1 MDKLVL
7 IDGNSVINRAF
18 YATPPLTDSKG
29 QPTNAVFG
37 FMNMLIKIIG
47 DLSPKYLIVAFDR
60 KEPTFRH
67 TMYTE
72 YKGTRK
78 PMPEDLRPQ
87 IPLLKE
93 VLKVMGITIY
103 DKAGFE
109 ADDIIGTLAKRY
121 NGETIIITGDK
132 DSFQLVDETT
142 SIYFTRRGI
151 SDIDILSLENFKDK
165 TGINPSQVIDL
176 NGLMGDSSD
185 NIPGIPGVGEKT
197 AQNLIETYGSVEE
210 IYNHLEDFKGKT
222 LEKIVNGKD
231 SAYLSKKLA
240 TIDTG
245 VDIPIEIEKTS
256 FEFPF
261 NEATKRIFTELEFRG
276 ILKRKEL
283 FDASEEE
290 ILESKEIEIKEI
302 KNKKEFDSLSVGSE
316 VSISIL
322 NNISLYF
329 GGEVEYQLK
338 IKETFFDEG
347 FEYDEALNLL
357 KPIFEDETKTVILY
371 SRKKTADLLF
381 EYGIEILA
389 KVEDVD
395 IERYLVEFSGREESL
410 EETLY
415 YFNENVK
422 TPAYSLYKLS
432 ARFLKEIKEQGMEGL
447 YYSVELPLSKVLTDM
462 ERAGFKIDLTALDKV
477 GSEYKE
483 QINTLLEKIVELAG
497 ETFNVNSPK
506 QLAYILFE
514 KLGLKHGKKNKT
526 GSYSTNAEALEDIEK
541 EHPIIPLIL
550 RYRTVSKLYSTY
562 IEGIKPLIDKKTS
575 LVHTCFNQTLTQ
587 TGRLSSKEP
596 NLQNIPVRDEEGK
609 ELRKLFIARS
619 EDRVLIDADYSQ
631 IELRLLA
638 HFSNSE
644 ELINA
649 YKEERDIHSVTASQV
664 FSVPLNEV
672 TSTMRRNAKAVNF
685 GIIYGISEY
694 GLAKNLKISPKTASD
709 YIKKYFEMYP
719 KVKEYMN
726 KNVEDCRKN
735 GYVTTVLGRKRV
747 IKEINSPNYNL
758 RSFGERAAMNMPLQG
773 SSADIIKIAMVNV
786 HKRLKE
792 ECPNS
797 KLILQVHDELIIDA
811 PISESKKAE
820 EILVKEMEN
829 AVQLS
834 VPLTVEAHSGKSWFD
849 AK

>member
-176 NGLMGDSSD
+176 KGLMGDSSD

>member
-1 MDKLVL
+1 MNKLVL

-37 FMNMLIKIIG
+37 FINMLIKIIG
-47 DLSPKYLIVAFDR
+47 DISPKYLIVAFDR

-67 TMYTE
+67 SMYTE

-121 NGETIIITGDK
+121 LGETVIITGDK
-132 DSFQLVDETT
+132 DSFQLVDDTT

-151 SDIDILSLENFKDK
+151 SDIDILTIDNFKEK

-176 NGLMGDSSD
+176 KGCMGDSSD

-197 AQNLIETYGSVEE
+197 ARSLIETYGSVEE

-222 LEKIVNGKD
+222 LEKIVNGKE
-231 SAYLSKKLA
+231 SAFLSKKLA
-240 TIDTG
+240 TIDIK
-245 VDIPIEIEKTS
+245 VDIPIVIEDAS
-256 FEFPF
+256 YPFPF
-261 NEATKRIFTELEFRG
+261 TEFTKRVFTDLEFRG
-276 ILKRKEL
+276 ILRRKEL
-283 FDASEEE
+283 FSSNEEVLQTKD
-290 ILESKEIEIKEI
+290 IKVKEI
-302 KNKKEFDSLSVGSE
+302 KSKEEFNLLNIKGD
-316 VSISIL
+316 VSISIQ
-322 NNISLYF
+322 NDINLYF
-329 GGEVEYQLK
+329 DGDVEYLLK
-338 IKETFFDEG
+338 VKETFFDEG

-357 KPIFEDETKTVILY
+357 KPIFEDERKTIILY
-371 SRKKTADLLF
+371 SRKKTAQLLS

-395 IERYLVEFSGREESL
+395 IERYLVEFSGREETL

-415 YFNENVK
+415 YFNEDVK

-432 ARFLKEIKEQGMEGL
+432 ARFLKEIEEQGMKDL
-447 YYSVELPLSKVLTDM
+447 YYNVELPLSKVLTDM
-462 ERAGFKIDLTALDKV
+462 ERAGFKIDIDALEKV
-477 GSEYKE
+477 GNEYKA
-483 QINTLLEKIVELAG
+483 QITELLEKITNLAG

-506 QLAYILFE
+506 QLANILFE

-526 GSYSTNAEALEDIEK
+526 GSYSTNAEALEEISN

-550 RYRTVSKLYSTY
+550 RYRTVSKLNSTY
-562 IEGIKPLIDKKTS
+562 IEGLKPLIDKKNG

-619 EDRVLIDADYSQ
+619 EDRVLVDADYSQ

-638 HFSNSE
+638 HFSNST

-664 FSVPLNEV
+664 FSVPLSEV
-672 TSTMRRNAKAVNF
+672 TSSMRRNAKAVNF

-694 GLAKNLKISPKTASD
+694 GLAKNLKISPKTASE

-719 KVKEYMN
+719 SIKEYMN
-726 KNVEDCRKN
+726 KNVETCRKL

-786 HKRLKE
+786 HRRLKE

-797 KLILQVHDELIIDA
+797 YLILQVHDELIIDA
-811 PISESKKAE
+811 PISESEKAQ

-829 AVQLS
+829 AVKLS
-834 VPLTVEAHSGKSWFD
+834 VPLTVEAHIGKSWFD